1 MINRIYIYASH
12 SILYL
17 CEHVISKVRYSLRGF
32 SFSLDLK
39 HWRITVVFLLLSNI
53 IIWLSSRPCLWRLTH
68 LWDIPLA
75 DLAISQYQILY
86 VKMMLKLFHGGLSL
100 LEFYKLHVW
109 RIECT
114 ACEFCACC
122 VHIYLSFN
130 IHRLLQNYWHETLCV
145 FLIKIP
151 NVKNVSFQ
159 NLNTKIC
166 NIIWLT
172 LHSYLQFALLSYQ
185 IPAVAEVGHFD
196 TCMYI

>member
-1 MINRIYIYASH
+1 METDIQATIMINGIYIYASH

-53 IIWLSSRPCLWRLTH
+53 IIWLSSRPCLWRLTPI
-68 LWDIPLA
+68 WDIPLA

-122 VHIYLSFN
+122 VHIYLSFT
-130 IHRLLQNYWHETLCV
+130 ILGSFPSSSPELLTWNTVCFPH
-145 FLIKIP
+145 
-151 NVKNVSFQ
+151 KNTQCKKRFFSE
-159 NLNTKIC
+159 LE
-166 NIIWLT
+166 
-172 LHSYLQFALLSYQ
+172 Y
-185 IPAVAEVGHFD
+185 
-196 TCMYI
+196 